1 MPPTLAHLLDAA
13 VTRLR
18 DTSPTPRADV
28 EALALHAF
36 GLSRAALIT
45 STHTIPPAAEI
56 SAFRAMID
64 RRHTGEPVAYITS
77 HREFWSL
84 DLLVSPATLIPRP
97 ETELLVEQALVH
109 IPTDVPSTV
118 FDLGTGSGAAA
129 FAIAHE
135 RRQARVIGTDRSHD
149 ALAIAKA
156 NAGRLNLPNVEFRHG
171 DWFTPL
177 AGLQADVIVSN
188 PPYVRADDPHL
199 TSGDLRYEPR
209 SALAAG
215 NDGLDAMRHLVAAAT
230 GYLRPGGRL
239 LLEHGIDQGTTIR
252 ALLDRHG
259 YDDAHTHKDVAGHDR
274 VTSARWDAGARR
286 WTHA

>member
-1 MPPTLAHLLDAA
+1 MPPTLGHVLDAA

-45 STHTIPPAAEI
+45 STHTIPPAAEM

-64 RRHTGEPVAYITS
+64 RRHTGEPVAYITG

-118 FDLGTGSGAAA
+118 FDLGTGSGAVA

-149 ALAIAKA
+149 ALAIANA
-156 NAGRLNLPNVEFRHG
+156 NAGRLDLANVEFCLG
-171 DWFTPL
+171 DWFPPL
-177 AGLQADVIVSN
+177 AGIRADVIVSN
-188 PPYVRADDPHL
+188 PPYVRAGDPHV
-199 TSGDLRYEPR
+199 TTGDLRYEPR
-209 SALAAG
+209 MALMAGQDGLAA
-215 NDGLDAMRHLVAAAT
+215 LRQLIAAAP
-230 GYLRPGGRL
+230 GYLRPGGWL
-239 LLEHGIDQGTTIR
+239 LLEHGTDQ
-252 ALLDRHG
+252 AD
-259 YDDAHTHKDVAGHDR
+259 DVAKVMHEYGFTEQACKQDLQGH
-274 VTSARWDAGARR
+274 ARISLARYR
-286 WTHA
+286 P